1 MQRPPQAMPTGAVC
15 PPPLAAPRNMYWRNG
30 PFGRRAN
37 AQGSVAAGPVQPV
50 TDPFAFG
57 RQASKGSLL
66 SDVPRGNPSAPQ
78 GFSPVTF
85 PPPAAVYP
93 SCLRAGDRSHEQQP
107 SLPAPVSQSEANST
121 FSGVVAPMSSVPAH
135 ITNNNTEMHLNL
147 EHNECN
153 PSGQS
158 HRMGITCESS
168 VGGHQDLA
176 SVPDRP
182 LNEQDMSRNPTN
194 PSLPFFTSAQQ
205 TGTQWKPVQ
214 GSLQPQG
221 QTCSPYPEPPSQNAF
236 YPVTQSTSSVSQPSP
251 QTVPQQ
257 SPSQHPVVQNA
268 VQGPLMFDAS
278 GMMCTQSNMQNTTWQ
293 SMGAANPWP
302 GQFPQ
307 EHFYLQP
314 LESSCGAGRPTIQE
328 NNPSVQ
334 SQDVYETGSGQCA
347 ADADSGMISMF
358 FKGDEAENEEILS
371 SEKNSE
377 AGKVDFEAVQQTVG
391 HTYYQPLHSQQIL
404 ATAFPQ
410 TQTRGNISAETVHK
424 EKDVQHSS
432 RAARQPRD
440 IQGNKNMAY
449 VSEVKAGLPKVHGH
463 SGPQYENVENL
474 ECIQNQEVL
483 PSEAQTQ
490 NCSSPG
496 ASSDSC
502 KYASLG
508 PLLSKNIIASHT
520 EGGPNLEAPDSL
532 PRPVRPE
539 SSSSNYSN
547 LSHRSL
553 STSTRPRELGT
564 FIQQESGKPAED
576 SAAGFFKQIDSSPLE
591 GDASEQNQSKN
602 LHSSLPQVPTP
613 SPPKPMGVF
622 QTSANSSFEPVR
634 SYGFGVKPLEVDQA
648 KMVVELR
655 ENCPNQRITK
665 KSPAIPVVSPSNL
678 EQPPDNLETIFM
690 PPQAHPLPLTV
701 AGDAGNGLQPLV
713 GSEVENIQS
722 VPEKKPSTR
731 AQGIT
736 KKCESPATTLWAPNE
751 LPNFG
756 GNVLLAPAAPA
767 VYVPAKQTVQV
778 VQPPDEGLPGQQ
790 PSKPGL
796 VLPSSQAGNT
806 SSENLENPP
815 KMGDDETL
823 HSQASSGY
831 ASLLSSPPTEALQ
844 NQPILIAQP
853 NQSYSLA
860 QPVNFSLANQLNKNE
875 KNNLAK
881 DPGIS
886 NKPLVGVHSSSN
898 PSGDNTPL
906 FILQSSPVS
915 ALNNPNLL
923 KDPPSSSE
931 MTLNKSANFLGQSAF
946 QVPLSLASEGQQAA
960 SLERLPPEFTSKP
973 GMSSSGSSGNTSM
986 MSASAAGT
994 MVPPNGNPTRS
1005 QNASSGQ
1012 ELPRALDFTVAK
1024 TIEQGNIGS
1033 CTQVPTQLLSSGL
1046 GKPQPACLARQM
1058 EPGVDGQQHFYPQV
1072 MQGTQSPAPLDRAT
1086 PSQQQIQTASALH
1099 LLPSRHSSV
1108 PPGCSPAQ
1116 AATNR
1121 ACLAGPLEES
1131 SVHLPTS
1138 HSQVFANNKQ
1148 ATLAQPLSAAATTS
1162 LPSALT
1168 SIGSSQP
1175 TGAPSEQDQQHPLP
1189 SQTASGPPAN
1199 PYYYYRHPYDAY
1211 PPQYQP
1217 PYPPVDPRTAHLYYQ
1232 EDAYGRYDRAFWQY
1246 DSTAYRDPGSYR
1258 YVEPE
1263 RPSSR
1268 ASHTS
1273 DRPSSRQGYPDD
1285 YYNPKGG
1292 WSNYY
1297 AEYYANP
1304 YDYEDPGRW
1313 SRYQSAYDARLR
1325 DSRGYDQRLWY
1336 DLEQNPYQKREAY
1349 TYENSHEDHWRY
1361 DPRFAGSFE
1370 DDLEP
1375 RRDPYGDELD
1385 RHSIHSE
1392 HSGHSLRSSRSAHSR
1407 QSSFSSRS
1415 QQSQLYRSN
1424 HDLTS
1429 SAYEAAHQPASLHAE
1444 YPYRGYTSL
1453 DSQAPFADYGYPAAE
1468 QVPSRPLTPEKFS
1481 VPHICARFGPGGYLL
1496 KVLPNLPA
1504 EGQPALVEIS
1514 SMEVTLQHSS
1524 EQEEMRAFPGPLTKD
1539 DTHKVDVINFA
1550 QNKAMQC
1557 CQNET
1562 LIDRE
1567 SAQLL
1572 WDFIVLLCRQN
1583 GTVVGTDIAELL
1595 LQDHKTVWLPGKSP
1609 HEANLIDFTNEALEQ
1624 VEEESG
1630 EAQLSFL
1637 TDSLIATID
1646 SLEKETERFRELL
1659 LYGRKK
1665 DALESAMKH
1674 GLWGHALL
1682 LASKMDSRTHAR
1694 VMTRFANSL
1703 PANDPLQT
1711 VYQLM
1716 SGRMPA
1722 ASTCCGDEKWGDWRP
1737 HLAMVLSNLTN
1748 NMDVELRTITT
1759 MGDTLASKGLLD
1771 AAHFCYLMAQVG
1783 FGIYTK
1789 KTAKLVLIGSNH
1801 SLPLLKFATN
1811 EAIQRTE
1818 TYEYAQSLGTQQCC
1832 LPNFQIFKFIY
1843 ACRLAEV
1850 GLAAQAFHYCEVI
1863 SKAVLQSPCD
1873 YSPVLISQLIQISSQ
1888 LRLFDPQMKE
1898 KPEQELFVEPGWLV
1912 QLRNLDERIKEGT
1925 VAYSIDRSTPQQY
1938 VCNTSSSE
1946 LDHVGQNEGMGAGQE
1961 MNLGP
1966 GNTLLASLL
1975 PTVAHPVQS
1984 IQLMPSAPANILE
1997 GSAALVPPPQS
2008 EAVGA
2013 GPSSVG
2019 LGPSFSNA
2027 RGDEQA
2033 APGQGTAMPPVL
2045 PVSINQETAI
2055 QGTPHESPV
2064 WKAGPEPRDDDFYGK
2079 MESMGSGRQ
2088 SRSASQSSV
2097 HMSFG
2102 RRSRTTSESSVHSI
2116 GQERPNSL
2124 AQQPSLPRL
2133 PIPEE
2138 KETKKEPAPQK
2149 RGGTWFDWLMRKG
2162 KNEAHLPDDKNKSI
2176 VWDEKKQRWVN
2187 LDEPEEESKPPPP
2200 PPTGFPKAPQA
2211 SSFGQGGPPSGPVNM
2226 FSRRAAGNRGRYVDI
2241 LNPSGAKPPGAVPA
2255 PSDLFAPLAPMPIPS
2270 NVFVPNSALEEQQP
2284 LEGQGAEEQMAS
2296 GNQTAPEM
2304 SDERPYLNS
2313 AVLPP
2318 GSELPSSNLDG
2329 SQCGELS
2336 RSSSMSSLSREVSQH
2351 FNQPPLEGSSTGTV
2365 QFYNPA
2371 QFAQSAAVPGSS
2383 RLGGR
2388 TGQRKYPVLK

>member
-1 MQRPPQAMPTGAVC
+1 MQRPPQAVPAVAGC
-15 PPPLAAPRNMYWRNG
+15 PPPLATPRNMYWRNG
-30 PFGRRAN
+30 PFGKQAN
-37 AQGSVAAGPVQPV
+37 AQMSMAAAPVQPV

-57 RQASKGSLL
+57 RQALKDSLPGSVSK
-66 SDVPRGNPSAPQ
+66 GNPSATQ
-78 GFSPVTF
+78 GFSPVMF
-85 PPPAAVYP
+85 PPPAAIYP
-93 SCLRAGDRSHEQQP
+93 PYRHAGDSSHEPQP
-107 SLPAPVSQSEANST
+107 LLPAPVSHSGSTST
-121 FSGVVAPMSSVPAH
+121 FSDAVPPAPSVPAH
-135 ITNNNTEMHLNL
+135 VPNNTTGIHPNL
-147 EHNECN
+147 EYNEHNPLGC
-153 PSGQS
+153 S
-158 HRMGITCESS
+158 HSMGITCENP
-168 VGGHQDLA
+168 VGEHQGLA
-176 SVPDRP
+176 CMPDRLP
-182 LNEQDMSRNPTN
+182 SEQDISRNPTN
-194 PSLPFFTSAQQ
+194 PSLPFFTFAQQ
-205 TGTQWKPVQ
+205 TGMQWKPAQ
-214 GSLQPQG
+214 DSLQG
-221 QTCSPYPEPPSQNAF
+221 QTCSPCPEPPSQNAF
-236 YPVTQSTSSVSQPSP
+236 YPVTQSAYGVSQTSP
-251 QTVPQQ
+251 HTVPQQ
-257 SPSQHPVVQNA
+257 SPPQQPVVQNA
-268 VQGPLMFDAS
+268 MQAPLMFDAS
-278 GMMCTQSNMQNTTWQ
+278 GMMCTQSSTQNTSWQ
-293 SMGAANPWP
+293 SMRAASPWQ

-314 LESSCGAGRPTIQE
+314 LESSCDAGHPTIQE
-328 NNPSVQ
+328 NSPSAQ
-334 SQDVYETGSGQCA
+334 PQYASETRSGQYA
-347 ADADSGMISMF
+347 TDADSGRISMF
-358 FKGDEAENEEILS
+358 FKGDETENEEILS
-371 SEKNSE
+371 SERNSE
-377 AGKVDFEAVQQTVG
+377 AAKADFESVQQTVG
-391 HTYYQPLHSQQIL
+391 HTYYQPLHAQRTL

-410 TQTRGNISAETVHK
+410 TQARVNTSAETVQK
-424 EKDVQHSS
+424 GMDVQHSA
-432 RAARQPRD
+432 RATCQPRD
-440 IQGNKNMAY
+440 IQGNKNPDY
-449 VSEVKAGLPKVHGH
+449 VSKIKAGLTEGH
-463 SGPQYENVENL
+463 CHTGQYENVENL

-483 PSEAQTQ
+483 PSEVQRQ

-496 ASSDSC
+496 SASDLC

-508 PLLSKNIIASHT
+508 PLLPKNSNASHA

-532 PRPVRPE
+532 PQPVRPE

-553 STSTRPRELGT
+553 SSSTRPRELGT

-591 GDASEQNQSKN
+591 ANASEQNQSKN
-602 LHSSLPQVPTP
+602 FCGSLPQVPMP

-622 QTSANSSFEPVR
+622 QTSVNSSFEPVR
-634 SYGFGVKPLEVDQA
+634 SHSYGVKPLEVDQA

-665 KSPAIPVVSPSNL
+665 QSPAIPVISPGNL

-690 PPQAHPLPLTV
+690 PSQAQALPLTV
-701 AGDAGNGLQPLV
+701 AGDSGKV
-713 GSEVENIQS
+713 SVVENSQS
-722 VPEKKPSTR
+722 IPEKKPLAR
-731 AQGIT
+731 APGVT
-736 KKCESPATTLWAPNE
+736 KTCESPATTLWAPNE
-751 LPNFG
+751 LPDFG

-767 VYVPAKQTVQV
+767 VHVPAKQTVQV

-796 VLPSSQAGNT
+796 VHPSSQTGNT

-815 KMGDDETL
+815 KMGDDEAP

-831 ASLLSSPPTEALQ
+831 ASLLSSPPTETLQ

-853 NQSYSLA
+853 NQSYSLT
-860 QPVNFSLANQLNKNE
+860 QPVNFSLANNLNKNE
-875 KNNLAK
+875 KNHLAK
-881 DPGIS
+881 DSGIS
-886 NKPLVGVHSSSN
+886 TKPLLGAHGSSN
-898 PSGDNTPL
+898 PSGDNMPL
-906 FILQSSPVS
+906 YSLQSGPVS
-915 ALNNPNLL
+915 TLTNPNLL
-923 KDPPSSSE
+923 KDPPTSSE
-931 MTLNKSANFLGQSAF
+931 MTSDKSATFLGQSAS
-946 QVPLSLASEGQQAA
+946 QVPLNLASEDTQAV
-960 SLERLPPEFTSKP
+960 SLEGFSPEFTRKP
-973 GMSSSGSSGNTSM
+973 GTNLSGSCSNTSAVL
-986 MSASAAGT
+986 ASTVGT
-994 MVPPNGNPTRS
+994 TMPPNGSPARS
-1005 QNASSGQ
+1005 QNGSSSQ
-1012 ELPRALDFTVAK
+1012 EPTRALDFTVAK
-1024 TIEQGNIGS
+1024 TLEQSSVNSG
-1033 CTQVPTQLLSSGL
+1033 TQVQTQLLSGGL
-1046 GKPQPACLARQM
+1046 GMPQPEL
-1058 EPGVDGQQHFYPQV
+1058 GGQQHFYPQV
-1072 MQGTQSPAPLDRAT
+1072 MQDMQLLAPLDRAT
-1086 PSQQQIQTASALH
+1086 PSQQQQVQTASAS
-1099 LLPSRHSSV
+1099 LPSRHSSV
-1108 PPGCSPAQ
+1108 PAGNSPAQ
-1116 AATNR
+1116 APTNR
-1121 ACLAGPLEES
+1121 SCLPGPLEES

-1138 HSQVFANNKQ
+1138 HGQPVAHNRQ
-1148 ATLAQPLSAAATTS
+1148 ATLGQPLSAAATTS

-1175 TGAPSEQDQQHPLP
+1175 AGAPSHQDQQHLPP
-1189 SQTASGPPAN
+1189 SQTASGPSAV
-1199 PYYYYRHPYDAY
+1199 PYYYYRHPYEAY

-1217 PYPPVDPRTAHLYYQ
+1217 PYPPADPRTTHLYYQ
-1232 EDAYGRYDRAFWQY
+1232 DDAYGRYDRAFWQY
-1246 DSTAYRDPGSYR
+1246 DSAAYRDPGSYR
-1258 YVEPE
+1258 YAEPE
-1263 RPSSR
+1263 RPNSR

-1285 YYNPKGG
+1285 YYNSKGG
-1292 WSNYY
+1292 WNNYY
-1297 AEYYANP
+1297 ADYYANP
-1304 YDYEDPGRW
+1304 YDYEDPSRW
-1313 SRYQSAYDARLR
+1313 NRYQTAFDGRLR
-1325 DSRGYDQRLWY
+1325 DSRGFDQRLWY
-1336 DLEQNPYQKREAY
+1336 DLEQNSYQKREAY
-1349 TYENSHEDHWRY
+1349 PYDNSHEDHWRY

-1385 RHSIHSE
+1385 RRSIHSE

-1424 HDLTS
+1424 HDLTT
-1429 SAYEAAHQPASLHAE
+1429 SAYEAANQSASLHAE
-1444 YPYRGYTSL
+1444 YSYGGYSNFDTN
-1453 DSQAPFADYGYPAAE
+1453 YGYLAKSAWPAPE

-1481 VPHICARFGPGGYLL
+1481 VPHICARFGPGGYLIKAL
-1496 KVLPNLPA
+1496 SNLPS
-1504 EGQPALVEIS
+1504 EGQPALVEIC
-1514 SMEVTLQHSS
+1514 SMEVILQRSS
-1524 EQEEMRAFPGPLTKD
+1524 EQEELRMFPGPLSKD

-1550 QNKAMQC
+1550 QNKAMRC
-1557 CQNET
+1557 SQNET

-1567 SAQLL
+1567 SSRLL

-1609 HEANLIDFTNEALEQ
+1609 NEANLIDFTNEAVEQ

-1637 TDSLIATID
+1637 TGSLIATID

-1703 PANDPLQT
+1703 PINDPLQT

-1737 HLAMVLSNLTN
+1737 HLAMVLSNLTH

-1783 FGIYTK
+1783 FGIYLK

-1801 SLPLLKFATN
+1801 SLPFLKFATN

-1818 TYEYAQSLGTQQCC
+1818 AYEYAQSLGTQPCR
-1832 LPNFQIFKFIY
+1832 LPNFQVFKFIY
-1843 ACRLAEV
+1843 ACRLAEM

-1863 SKAVLQSPCD
+1863 SKTILQSPCD

-1898 KPEQELFVEPGWLV
+1898 KPEQELFVEPGWLM
-1912 QLRNLDERIKEGT
+1912 QLRSIDGQIKQGAI
-1925 VAYSIDRSTPQQY
+1925 AYNIDRSTPQQY
-1938 VCNTSSSE
+1938 VCSTPNSE
-1946 LDHVGQNEGMGAGQE
+1946 QDHVGPNEGMGAGQE
-1961 MNLGP
+1961 MNAGP
-1966 GNTLLASLL
+1966 GNPLLAPLL
-1975 PTVAHPVQS
+1975 PSVTHPMQS
-1984 IQLMPSAPANILE
+1984 IQLMPSAPPNLLA
-1997 GSAALVPPPQS
+1997 GSAALSQPEVLG
-2008 EAVGA
+2008 AV
-2013 GPSSVG
+2013 PSSVG

-2027 RGDEQA
+2027 CGVEQA
-2033 APGQGTAMPPVL
+2033 MPGQGMAGPPVS
-2045 PVSINQETAI
+2045 PAQIGQEAAI
-2055 QGTPHESPV
+2055 QGTAPESPV
-2064 WKAGPEPRDDDFYGK
+2064 WKAGPDPRDDDFYGK

-2088 SRSASQSSV
+2088 SRSASQSSA
-2097 HMSFG
+2097 HMGFG

-2138 KETKKEPAPQK
+2138 KETRKEPAPQK
-2149 RGGTWFDWLMRKG
+2149 KGTWLDWLMRKG

-2200 PPTGFPKAPQA
+2200 PPTGFPKAPQVG
-2211 SSFGQGGPPSGPVNM
+2211 SSGQGGPPSGPVNM

-2241 LNPSGAKPPGAVPA
+2241 LNPSGTKPSGAVPA
-2255 PSDLFAPLAPMPIPS
+2255 PSELFAPLAPMPMPA
-2270 NVFVPNSALEEQQP
+2270 NVFVPNSVLEEQQP
-2284 LEGQGAEEQMAS
+2284 LQGQGAEEQMAS
-2296 GNQTAPEM
+2296 GNQTTPETGE
-2304 SDERPYLNS
+2304 ERPYLNS
-2313 AVLPP
+2313 AVLST
-2318 GSELPSSNLDG
+2318 GSEHLSSNPEG
-2329 SQCGELS
+2329 SQCGE
-2336 RSSSMSSLSREVSQH
+2336 
-2351 FNQPPLEGSSTGTV
+2351 PPLEGLPAGTV

-2383 RLGGR
+2383 RLGNR